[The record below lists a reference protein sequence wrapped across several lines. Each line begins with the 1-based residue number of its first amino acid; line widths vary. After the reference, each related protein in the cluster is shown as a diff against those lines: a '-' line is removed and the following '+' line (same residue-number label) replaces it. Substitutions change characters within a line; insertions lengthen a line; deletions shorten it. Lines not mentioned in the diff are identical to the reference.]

1 MTMALPA
8 HVRAQWAPPPRLSP
22 SAWAAQ
28 YRRLPESSAARGALW
43 SNDAQP
49 ALTGIMDAAVEPGVR
64 EIALVKAAQCGGSET
79 IANLLGYFIHLAPCP
94 VLLAH
99 PTYDSVVEW
108 IKETFDDVVRATP
121 ELRARVRDRRAPRG
135 THQGE
140 STISL
145 KRFPGGYLAGVG
157 GNSPNAYARRS
168 CRVVI
173 ADDASRLPASVG
185 EEGDPA
191 SLLRART
198 ETWPDS
204 LCLFV
209 STPTLDDDII
219 DQAWQRS
226 DQRRFH
232 LTCHACGLEDY
243 VTWGNATHFHVG
255 YEGEDP
261 ATARLA
267 CPCGARYDEA
277 QRRELVRAGR
287 WLATAEG
294 KPGCAG
300 FHLPRT
306 ISLLGNATLENLVSG
321 WLSARKEGR
330 EALRTF
336 VNTALGE
343 PWEERDSPK
352 IEPHVLL
359 ERRESY
365 QVEIPAVAA
374 VITAGVDVQA
384 DRVELQVVAW
394 AERLERW
401 VVSYDTILG
410 DPRRREVWEELST
423 KLAAT
428 WQHPSGHRLGI
439 HATCVDSGYLADE
452 VYAFALANQ
461 HRRVFA
467 TKGESHGTAEPLFM
481 RFAERTFGKNARP
494 VRLGRLNV
502 DAGKAELAAALSL
515 PARPPGEAQA
525 GAVHFG
531 DFLGEDYFVQLTAE
545 HRERYYLRG
554 VAYERWVKKEGAR
567 NEAWDTLIYARAAF
581 DALCVL
587 GRRQHDV
594 LVRQFREDLKR
605 LPVGPAAAA
614 VAAPAAPPAP
624 AARAPRTRSWDGGSG
639 SGRRGW

>member
-8 HVRAQWAPPPRLSP
+8 SVRELWAPPPRLAP
-22 SAWAAQ
+22 SEWATR

-49 ALTGIMDAAVEPGVR
+49 ALVGIMDAATEPGVR
-64 EIALVKAAQCGGSET
+64 EIVLVKAAQCGGSET

-99 PTYDSVVEW
+99 PTYDGVVEW

-135 THQGE
+135 DHQGE

-191 SLLRART
+191 SLLRQRT

-204 LCLFV
+204 LCIFV

-232 LTCHACGLEDY
+232 LTCRACGLEDY
-243 VTWGNATHFHVG
+243 VTWNDPRRFHVV

-261 ATARLA
+261 NTARLA

-277 QRRELVRAGR
+277 ERRELVRAGR
-287 WLATAEG
+287 WLATAQG
-294 KPGCAG
+294 QAGCAG

-306 ISLLGNATLENLVSG
+306 ISLLGNATLPNLVSG
-321 WLSARKEGR
+321 WLAARKEGR

-359 ERRESY
+359 GRRERY
-365 QVEIPAVAA
+365 DAGDVPAAAA
-374 VITAGVDVQA
+374 VLTAGVDVQA
-384 DRVELQVVAW
+384 NRLELQVVAW

-401 VVSYDTILG
+401 VIAYETIAG
-410 DPRRREVWEELST
+410 DPRRAETWEELSRR
-423 KLAAT
+423 LAAPYN
-428 WQHPSGHRLGI
+428 HPTGHLLTV

-452 VYAFALANQ
+452 VYGFALANR

-467 TKGESHGTAEPLFM
+467 TKGESHGGERPLFM
-481 RFAERTFGKNARP
+481 GFADVTYGKKNARP
-494 VRLGRLNV
+494 VPLGRLNV
-502 DAGKAELAAALSL
+502 DAGKAELSAALNL
-515 PARPPGEAQA
+515 PPGKPDSAQP

-531 DFLGEDYFVQLTAE
+531 EFLGEDYFVQLTSE
-545 HRERYYLRG
+545 HRERYYVRG
-554 VAYERWVKKEGAR
+554 VAHERWVKKEGAR
-567 NEAWDTLIYARAAF
+567 NESWDTLIYARAAF

-587 GRRQHDV
+587 SHRQNDV
-594 LVRQFREDLKR
+594 LVRQFAADLKR
-605 LPVGPAAAA
+605 LPP
-614 VAAPAAPPAP
+614 AAPAGAVPAP
-624 AARAPRTRSWDGGSG
+624 AAMPQPQAPPSRTRSWN
-639 SGRRGW
+639 RP